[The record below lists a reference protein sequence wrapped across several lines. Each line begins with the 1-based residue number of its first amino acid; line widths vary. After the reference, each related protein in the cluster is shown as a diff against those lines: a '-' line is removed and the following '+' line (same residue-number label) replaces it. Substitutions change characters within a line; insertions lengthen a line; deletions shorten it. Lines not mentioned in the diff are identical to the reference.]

1 MSICTSMKGDES
13 IRQKSNGL
21 NSQSICSTI
30 GKSSICGVFRT
41 ETAKYK
47 TTPYPR
53 SYGLIIDAKAYARYT
68 FPAGDVRKMKE
79 YIDLHGAELL
89 SERIPN
95 HAFAFISM
103 DFVNPDDHLEE
114 IATDTAVNGTAIT
127 VFELFKLGDS
137 VIQQKESIADIY
149 QKYTTNKLFCAG

>member
-1 MSICTSMKGDES
+1 
-13 IRQKSNGL
+13 
-21 NSQSICSTI
+21 
-30 GKSSICGVFRT
+30 
-41 ETAKYK
+41 
-47 TTPYPR
+47 
-53 SYGLIIDAKAYARYT
+53 
-68 FPAGDVRKMKE
+68 MKE